1 MLTHQS
7 IAGMTCSVGL
17 FVSEKVRL
25 TSTHLLSLQNVY
37 IVKFTSYY
45 TVGLSLENKPNSK
58 MEAEIGLANR

>member
-1 MLTHQS
+1 
-7 IAGMTCSVGL
+7 MTCSVGL
-17 FVSEKVRL
+17 FISEKVRL

>member
-1 MLTHQS
+1 
-7 IAGMTCSVGL
+7 MTCCVGL
-17 FVSEKVRL
+17 FISEKVRL
-25 TSTHLLSLQNVY
+25 TSKHLLSLQNVY